1 MASLD
6 GYSLNEK
13 IDKHYEEVREEL
25 MKMKVMFAELYG
37 YISKIESVKKE
48 TSNGI
53 QGDKKKSKA
62 KSKATKKEKVLN

>member
-48 TSNGI
+48 MSNGI